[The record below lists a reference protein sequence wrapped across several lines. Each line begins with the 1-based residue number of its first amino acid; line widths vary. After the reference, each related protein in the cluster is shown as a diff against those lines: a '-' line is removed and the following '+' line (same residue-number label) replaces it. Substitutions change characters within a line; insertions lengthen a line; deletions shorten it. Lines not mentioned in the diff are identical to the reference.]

1 MRWRTFLFYNA
12 LGGAVWATIIA
23 LVGYL
28 LGGSLD
34 LVEQWVGRASIL
46 LGILLALALVF
57 YLSYRWVAS
66 HQTLLVRERDAVLSY
81 PLVTRLLTR
90 YDRQLSWLRRRLTPG
105 EYLGLHLTL
114 GLLAA
119 VGCLWLFGS
128 VA

>member
-81 PLVTRLLTR
+81 SLVARLLTR
-90 YDRQLSWLRRRLTPG
+90 YDRQLSWLHRRLTPG

-114 GLLAA
+114 SLLAA

>member
-46 LGILLALALVF
+46 LGILLALVLVF

-66 HQTLLVRERDAVLSY
+66 HQSLLVKDRDAVLSY
-81 PLVTRLLTR
+81 PPVARLLTR

-114 GLLAA
+114 SLLAA